1 METLRPLGKGD
12 TGNVL
17 KMREL
22 LNALVYNVNKLK
34 GDSDGDGLGENL
46 IPANFYPVSDGEGG
60 FVEGAIIIKGSN
72 TRIGKYDINL
82 PVVDTGEHNILIKAG
97 EAPVNTGVSGSGNI
111 VIGGMALDVPG
122 ENNIHLGHHAGALVL
137 GKNLNICIGLAAGG
151 SSSGQQAVEHS
162 IAIGNSAR
170 TTKNFQTYIGQGPNA
185 VSAVPTEMVLRG
197 TIINNVGKINKNSS
211 TTLTAD
217 ECLSGVIA
225 STSVSAV
232 TLTLPLAADLIAVLN
247 AGMQGTTFDLVIDN
261 STGANSVTITP
272 SATITAITSPF
283 TITNPMIVTTAQK
296 VGCFKFYFTSDTTA
310 IVARVW

>member
-1 METLRPLGKGD
+1 MKTLRPLGVGD

-17 KMREL
+17 KMRDL

-34 GDSDGDGLGENL
+34 GDEDGDGLGENI
-46 IPANFYPVSDGEGG
+46 IPANVYPVSDGEGG

-82 PVVDTGEHNILIKAG
+82 PVVDTGESNILIKAG

-122 ENNIHLGHHAGALVL
+122 DNNIHIGHHAGALVL
-137 GKNLNICIGLAAGG
+137 GETQNICIGLAAGG

-185 VSAVPTEMVLRG
+185 ISAVPTEMVLRG
-197 TIINNVGKINKNSS
+197 TIINNVGRINKNSS
-211 TTLTAD
+211 ITLTAD

-225 STSVSAV
+225 TTSVSAV
-232 TLTLPLAADLIAVLN
+232 NLTLPSAADLIAVLN
-247 AGMQGTTFDLVIDN
+247 AGNIGTTFKLILDNSASTAGGAVTLTLDASITNQSGVAGDLVVAV
-261 STGANSVTITP
+261 G
-272 SATITAITSPF
+272 
-283 TITNPMIVTTAQK
+283 K
-296 VGCFKFYFTSDTTA
+296 VRKFEFYFTSVTTA
-310 IVARVW
+310 IIVKIW